1 MKLTRITWSREQ
13 PGKFMVET
21 GDIHELTSE
30 EEAELS
36 SLRDQLEQ
44 YGDFVNLGDIPP
56 EEMDELFKA
65 KARRGELESRSSEQ
79 ITWAAKPED
88 EVRSIVL
95 VLQPQ
100 LLPVYVEN
108 LPGEWIDKI
117 FNSVIIQTAP
127 TQSEAPPPSPP
138 IKVGL
143 GERIRTTILAIDGT
157 PKFKDAK
164 NYLDCIDMEEVEGRG
179 HGQPASHIR
188 ITPKKFLED
197 DWKPINDMLSKVFGK
212 KLTWTTEGKSSH
224 WKIWK

>member
-30 EEAELS
+30 EKKELD
-36 SLRDQLEQ
+36 SLRQQLEQ
-44 YGDFVNLGDIPP
+44 YGDFLNLGDVAP
-56 EEMDELFKA
+56 EDMDELFKA

-79 ITWAAKPED
+79 ITWAAKSEK

-95 VLQPQ
+95 VLQPPR
-100 LLPVYVEN
+100 LPVYVEN

-117 FNSVIIQTAP
+117 FNSVIIQTSP
-127 TQSEAPPPSPP
+127 TQSESPPPPS
-138 IKVGL
+138 IKGL
-143 GERIRTTILAIDGT
+143 DERIRTAIFEIEGT

-164 NYLDCIDMEEVEGRG
+164 NYLDCIDMEEVEGDA
-179 HGQPASHIR
+179 QTASHFKL
-188 ITPKKFLED
+188 TPKKFLED
-197 DWKPINDMLSKVFGK
+197 DWKPINDKLSKVFGQ
-212 KLTWTTEGKSSH
+212 KLAWITEGRTSH